1 MDEQVIAEH
10 IAQVIGA
17 LTAVFI
23 FLAKYREVLAFI
35 WRLLV
40 LAAKPFQ
47 CFWRWIKLA
56 RKLEAAQGKNDSRFD
71 SIEKSIADLT
81 FFVKR
86 ELSPNGG
93 SSARDSLKRIED
105 RQITSDARHNALL
118 NESKNGVFYCDTH
131 GRNTWVNRTHAR
143 FLGCGTDELL
153 GYGWKRFIQTE
164 ELERYTKVWE
174 AAFRDGCEF
183 ESVVSFHDV
192 QGHKINLHVSVN
204 AILNEKGETTSYIGQ
219 MIPL

>member
-1 MDEQVIAEH
+1 MSEQELATN
-10 IAQVIGA
+10 IAQVIA
-17 LTAVFI
+17 FFTAAFM
-23 FLAKYREVLAFI
+23 FAAKYKEVFSLVWKALQ
-35 WRLLV
+35 LLT
-40 LAAKPFQ
+40 KPFQ

-56 RKLEAAQGKNDSRFD
+56 RKLETAQGKNDSRFD
-71 SIEKSIADLT
+71 SIEKSIADLS
-81 FFVKR
+81 FFVKK

-131 GRNTWVNRTHAR
+131 GKNTWVNRTYAR
-143 FLGCGTDELL
+143 FIGCGTNELL
-153 GYGWKRFIQTE
+153 GFGWRRFIQTE
-164 ELERYTKVWE
+164 ELERYNKIWE